1 MIRLAALSL
10 GLLSLA
16 LGAAAADD
24 GRGLKRSANPS
35 DITISGLSSG
45 AAMAV
50 QYAVAHSS
58 SVVGVGSIAGLAW
71 GCAEGSLSRAVN
83 DCMCGRHAIKPKTS
97 LAHQLATRGKIDSL
111 PAGKPQTLR
120 RAYV

>member
-1 MIRLAALSL
+1 MIRLAAFFL

-24 GRGLKRSANPS
+24 GRGLKRSADPS

-58 SVVGVGSIAGLAW
+58 SVVG
-71 GCAEGSLSRAVN
+71 
-83 DCMCGRHAIKPKTS
+83 
-97 LAHQLATRGKIDSL
+97 ATDTASQH
-111 PAGKPQTLR
+111 P
-120 RAYV
+120 